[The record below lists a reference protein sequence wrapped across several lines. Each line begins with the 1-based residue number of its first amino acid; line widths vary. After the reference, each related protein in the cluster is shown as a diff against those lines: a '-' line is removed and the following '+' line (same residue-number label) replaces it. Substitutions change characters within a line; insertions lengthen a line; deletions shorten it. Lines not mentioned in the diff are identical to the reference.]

1 MKLNTLNDGKKNH
14 KQTSI
19 PKVNIY
25 AWQSLIKV
33 FDVLCLWL
41 NWINKSGTNPHNE
54 LTDIMNIFEWTRLI
68 FPKCSFPCK
77 TAHRRQLH
85 MIPSF
90 IVLFVQCDVATKK
103 ISDLKLCMNKKGKQ
117 KLPHRQTSSKIVHFP
132 TLKKILY
139 LHPRHIWKIYVQ
151 LFDWNRFE
159 DCALVLWFVE
169 QSTVT
174 YICHQVNNHESN
186 HSLS

>member
-1 MKLNTLNDGKKNH
+1 LNLNTLNDGKKTTN
-14 KQTSI
+14 KQ
-19 PKVNIY
+19 
-25 AWQSLIKV
+25 QSLIKV

-90 IVLFVQCDVATKK
+90 IVLFVQCDVATNN

-132 TLKKILY
+132 TLKKYYIYILV
-139 LHPRHIWKIYVQ
+139 IYGRYT
-151 LFDWNRFE
+151 F
-159 DCALVLWFVE
+159 
-169 QSTVT
+169 
-174 YICHQVNNHESN
+174 N
-186 HSLS
+186 HSTETDLMIVHSYYDL